1 MPPADLWSA
10 VRELTGKLSDVT
22 RQAAHAGP
30 AVIWIFKTG
39 DATPYHLDRSLI
51 WAGVLLALALAFDLA
66 QYACNVALRWF
77 NARNEEKLRGV
88 DYKGRDITRPKR
100 PNRIPYALFA
110 LKVALVAAG
119 YVVLLIY
126 LLRVLMA
133 GARSRVACRLVRRCV

>member
-1 MPPADLWSA
+1 MTLGDLWSD

-22 RQAAHAGP
+22 RQAAYAGL

-51 WAGVLLALALAFDLA
+51 WAGVLLAFDLA

-88 DYKGRDITRPKR
+88 DYKGRDITLPKR
-100 PNRIPYALFA
+100 LNRIPYALFA
-110 LKVALVAAG
+110 
-119 YVVLLIY
+119 
-126 LLRVLMA
+126 
-133 GARSRVACRLVRRCV
+133 